1 MWVIGL
7 YLLIGIMVWIVY
19 DKAAVEQNVEP
30 SDARGMLT
38 LIGLWPIYIYSWFT
52 NRDYD
57 DGS

>member
-1 MWVIGL
+1 MWLIGL
-7 YLLIGIMVWIVY
+7 YLLIGIMVWVVY

-30 SDARGMLT
+30 SDARGMMT

-52 NRDYD
+52 QDYD